1 MNYENA
7 EDWQQSFTEFFS
19 HFEKLFKRSES
30 RQIASDYIRGLL
42 ADVKRKNCW
51 QIAETMGLSNP
62 QAMQRLLYEA
72 KWEAD
77 EVCQKYR
84 ELVASELG
92 YAPGIGVIDESGFEK
107 KGQQSAGV
115 QRQWCGRLG
124 KVENCQV
131 GVFLGY
137 VAPLGHAFLDRELY
151 LPQSWCEDLERRE
164 KARIPASVTFQ
175 TKPQLA
181 LRMLE
186 RAWSEGIAMQ
196 WVVGDSVYGNSP
208 DLRNAIHH
216 SGRYYVLEIPC
227 TNRVYQAGNATA
239 MSVQALAESFVT
251 SDWER
256 MAFGRGEKG
265 LCFYDWAALRVSAPT
280 DTIGEQWLL
289 IRRSVGDKIE
299 TTYALSNTSA
309 DTPLEELVAVA
320 LARHPIEQLLQEA
333 KSEAGLADYEVRYWH
348 SWYRHITLALMAHT
362 WLTLIR
368 HKQREKKSLTRVDE
382 LQSG

>member
-1 MNYENA
+1 MDYEKA
-7 EDWQQSFTEFFS
+7 ADWQQSFTDFFS
-19 HFEKLFKRSES
+19 HFEALFKRSES
-30 RQIASDYIRGLL
+30 RQMAGDYMRGLL

-51 QIAETMGLSNP
+51 QLAETMGIADP

-84 ELVASELG
+84 GLVASELG
-92 YAPGIGVIDESGFEK
+92 YKPGIGVIDESGFEK
-107 KGQQSAGV
+107 KGRQSAGV

-151 LPQSWCEDLERRE
+151 LPQSWCEDAERRE
-164 KARIPASVTFQ
+164 KARIPSAVQFQ

-186 RAWSEGIAMQ
+186 RVWAESIAMQ

-216 SGRYYVLEIPC
+216 SGRYYVMEIPSS
-227 TNRVYQAGNATA
+227 NRVYRVGEDAAI
-239 MSVQALAESFVT
+239 SVQALAESLAT
-251 SDWER
+251 KDWDR
-256 MAFGRGEKG
+256 MAFGLGEKG
-265 LCFYDWAALRVSAPT
+265 LQFYDWTAVRVTAPT
-280 DTIGEQWLL
+280 DNIGEQWLV
-289 IRRSVGDKIE
+289 IRRSVGEKLE
-299 TTYALSNTSA
+299 YTYALSNAPA
-309 DTPLEELVAVA
+309 DTSLEDLVAVA

-368 HKQREKKSLTRVDE
+368 HRQREKKSLARMDE

>member
-1 MNYENA
+1 MDYEKA

-19 HFEKLFKRSES
+19 HFEGLFMRSES
-30 RQIASDYIRGLL
+30 CQMARDYMRGLL

-51 QIAETMGLSNP
+51 QIAETMGLADP
-62 QAMQRLLYEA
+62 QALQRLLYEA

-77 EVCQKYR
+77 AVCQKYR
-84 ELVASELG
+84 GLVASELG
-92 YAPGIGVIDESGFEK
+92 YEPGIGVIDESGFEK

-151 LPQSWCEDLERRE
+151 LPQSWCEDAQRRE
-164 KARIPASVTFQ
+164 KARIPPAVRFQ

-186 RAWSEGIAMQ
+186 RAWAEGITMQ

-208 DLRNAIHH
+208 DLRNAIHNK
-216 SGRYYVLEIPC
+216 GRYYVMEIPS
-227 TNRVYQAGNATA
+227 TNQVYRVGEDAA
-239 MSVQALAESFVT
+239 MSVEALAESLT
-251 SDWER
+251 TKDWVR
-256 MAFGRGEKG
+256 MAFGLGEKG
-265 LCFYDWAALRVSAPT
+265 LQFYDWTAERVIAPN

-289 IRRSVGDKIE
+289 FRRSVGGKIE
-299 TTYALSNTSA
+299 STYALSNA
-309 DTPLEELVAVA
+309 PVDTPLEDLVAVA

-348 SWYRHITLALMAHT
+348 SWYRHITLSLMAHT

-368 HKQREKKSLTRVDE
+368 HSQREKKPLTRMDE

>member
-1 MNYENA
+1 MNYEKA
-7 EDWQQSFTEFFS
+7 GDWQQSFTDFFS
-19 HFEKLFKRSES
+19 HFENLFRRSES
-30 RQIASDYIRGLL
+30 RKMARHYMRGLL

-51 QIAETMGLSNP
+51 QIAETMGLADP
-62 QAMQRLLYEA
+62 QAVQRLLYEA

-77 EVCQKYR
+77 AVCQKYR

-92 YAPGIGVIDESGFEK
+92 YEPGIGVIDESGFEK
-107 KGQQSAGV
+107 KGEQSAGV

-151 LPQSWCEDLERRE
+151 LPLSWCEDAGRRE
-164 KARIPASVTFQ
+164 KAHIPPSIQFQ

-186 RAWSEGIAMQ
+186 RAWAEGLAMQ

-216 SGRYYVLEIPC
+216 SGHYYVLEIPC
-227 TNRVYQAGNATA
+227 TNRVYRVGEAAA
-239 MSVQALAESFVT
+239 MSVQALAENFAT

-256 MAFGRGEKG
+256 MAFGLGEKG
-265 LCFYDWAALRVSAPT
+265 LRFYDWAARRVRASS

-299 TTYALSNTSA
+299 WTYTLSNAPS
-309 DTPLEELVAVA
+309 DTPLADLVAVA

-333 KSEAGLADYEVRYWH
+333 KSDAGLADYEVRYWH
-348 SWYRHITLALMAHT
+348 SWYRHITLSLMAHT

-368 HKQREKKSLTRVDE
+368 HQQREKKSVARLDE